1 MLPLNT
7 FTLDP
12 DSLVPE
18 RTSAVSSVVLP
29 LVSVP
34 VTVPTLSVAA
44 VKFAVGAVVSTV
56 KGVTESAFPLTP
68 VLLVTYNVQLL

>member
-18 RTSAVSSVVLP
+18 RASAVSSVVLP
-29 LVSVP
+29 LVSTP
-34 VTVPTLSVAA
+34 VTDPTLSVAA
-44 VKFAVGAVVSTV
+44 VTFAVGAVVSTV
-56 KGVTESAFPLTP
+56 KGVTDSVFPFTP
-68 VLLVTYNVQLL
+68 VLLVT